1 MILILMVLSA
11 CGPSFPVQ
19 DSYPRQ
25 TKGDSPFGKEGFVQR
40 GVASWYGPGFHG
52 QQTANGETYD
62 MYALTAAHKQLP
74 FDSRIRVTNLDNGE
88 QVIVRINDR
97 GPFRKQRILDL
108 SFAGAQ
114 ELDIVDPGTARVR
127 IEKVGTSREK
137 SYSLQLGSFTSE
149 ENARHVRRKAR
160 ELGLSRSRVSEAEL
174 RGTSYYRV
182 LVGRFA
188 SRSEAE
194 SARARVSSHFPESFI
209 LAD

>member
-1 MILILMVLSA
+1 MILILVVLSA
-11 CGPSFPVQ
+11 CGPTFPVQ
-19 DSYPRQ
+19 DSAPRERQ
-25 TKGDSPFGKEGFVQR
+25 GDSPFGKEGFVQR

-88 QVIVRINDR
+88 HVVVRINDR
-97 GPFRKQRILDL
+97 GPFRKQRVLDL
-108 SFAGAQ
+108 SFAAAQ

-127 IEKVGTSREK
+127 IEKIGASREK

-149 ENARHVRRKAR
+149 KNARHVQRKAR

-174 RGTSYYRV
+174 RGQRYYRV

-194 SARARVSSHFPESFI
+194 TARARVSSYFPESFI